1 MRRLLIS
8 TLALTVLCSVTAAG
22 EKSGS
27 PIRTK
32 HGEPGG
38 VYTGDIAYD
47 ADAVARL
54 AALTGP
60 APCVNGW
67 AADLFACDGVDLE
80 SFVALT
86 ALRAGARSGSNLW
99 GFVDLDDRRRRQ
111 FFEFIHAPLPA
122 AEADDLELLE
132 GE

>member
-1 MRRLLIS
+1 M
-8 TLALTVLCSVTAAG
+8 
-22 EKSGS
+22 SGS
-27 PIRTK
+27 PLRTK

-67 AADLFACDGVDLE
+67 AADLFACEGVDLE

-99 GFVDLDDRRRRQ
+99 GFVDLDDRR
-111 FFEFIHAPLPA
+111 EYAVMGVNNGTAVVEVTDPA
-122 AEADDLELLE
+122 QPRVVGARFKDPFPR
-132 GE
+132 GVR